1 MVLKLKNT
9 IKRKCLEEFFIYA
22 KLLLILCRRCP
33 FLKNAMEHGKKYI
46 RVLMRE
52 PEEEV
57 EITFVN
63 AILEEDSLLRR
74 DLFAL

>member
-1 MVLKLKNT
+1 
-9 IKRKCLEEFFIYA
+9 
-22 KLLLILCRRCP
+22 
-33 FLKNAMEHGKKYI
+33 
-46 RVLMRE
+46 MRE